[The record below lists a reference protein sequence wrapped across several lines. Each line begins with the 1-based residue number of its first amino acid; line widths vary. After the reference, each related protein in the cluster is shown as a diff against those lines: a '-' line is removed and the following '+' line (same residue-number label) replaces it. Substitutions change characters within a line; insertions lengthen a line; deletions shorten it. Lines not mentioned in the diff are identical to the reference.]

1 MIPSELAARRS
12 VVRMSELAKMD
23 GTQRVWEQVERWNP
37 DLSVEGLKPHFS
49 AYNRFVCEGE
59 TNCLLHTNRYFDTSP
74 YTPGNPLALHV
85 VGPTG
90 VGKNSVL
97 EAMNIPW
104 VISDT
109 ERPIRPD
116 EVQDETYHFVES
128 DEMDGSIECGELVEY
143 TRNLNKDGR
152 YYRYGT
158 HKKRVQRMIDSGE
171 PAYAILINQ
180 DGITPISRFC
190 GEQGVP
196 VVRILI
202 LPNCPASE
210 YFSRVERDRG
220 AARVATAKAEIQY
233 TTELYRIDAI
243 LGNPFDP
250 DTGQPFRAAG
260 ALGNWLQKTFA
271 VRLPQPSDGVNYS
284 LVKQK

>member
-12 VVRMSELAKMD
+12 VIRMSELAKME
-23 GTQRVWEQVERWNP
+23 GTQRVWEQIEWWNP
-37 DLSVEGLKPHFS
+37 DLSVEGLKPHLS
-49 AYNRFVCEGE
+49 AYKRFVCEGE
-59 TNCLLHTNRYFDTSP
+59 TDCLLHTNTYFDTSP
-74 YTPGNPLALHV
+74 HTPGNPLALHV

-97 EAMNIPW
+97 EAMKIPW

-116 EVQDETYHFVES
+116 EVQDKMYHFVGS
-128 DEMDGSIECGELVEY
+128 DEMDGSIKYGELIEY
-143 TRNLNKDGR
+143 TRNLNRDDR

-158 HKKRVQRMIDSGE
+158 HKKRVQRMIDSRE
-171 PAYAILINQ
+171 SAFAILINQ

-250 DTGQPFRAAG
+250 VTGKPNRAAG
-260 ALGNWLQKTFA
+260 ALGNWLQNTFA